1 LYDQIKCRPQAGKK
15 PNGRPQQRALA
26 KHQRED
32 HMAISRRNVLIGSA
46 GALGTATFSFP
57 KPAIAQ
63 SEPIKIGLL
72 AAMTGPSSAPT
83 IGFNRGVIF
92 AVDALNAAGGV
103 KGRKIEIITRDTQG
117 DPTKA
122 VNATQELISQAKV
135 HAIWGPFNSGE
146 ALATTP
152 IMARAKM
159 PDIHPCVVESLID
172 PVKFPYAFRL
182 APSNSQWDDAVRN
195 YCLKILKVKKVA
207 VIGDTTGYGVTAVGA
222 SVTAFKKDGAEVVY
236 QANIDATQPDLTPD
250 MLRARNA
257 GAEVIVVWSVT
268 TGMEA
273 RMFNTRAAMNWDVAF
288 VGHPSLA
295 SGVIAGLV
303 EKPENW
309 KKVYAIGYK
318 SCSYDAAG
326 KLPAKSQDLV
336 DRLIKAKVEL
346 NDTLLWWIAGGID
359 AIELIAKGVETS
371 GSTDAEGIVKYWNT
385 LAKYPGYFGNYTFTP
400 TQHNGYATDEI
411 VMSESSTAKNG
422 TFALAPGYT

>member
-1 LYDQIKCRPQAGKK
+1 
-15 PNGRPQQRALA
+15 
-26 KHQRED
+26 
-32 HMAISRRNVLIGSA
+32 MAISRRNVLLGSA
-46 GALGTATFSFP
+46 GALGAATFSFP

-63 SEPIKIGLL
+63 SEPIKIGWL

-92 AVDALNAAGGV
+92 AVDAINAAGGV
-103 KGRKIEIITRDTQG
+103 KGRKIEVITRDTQG

-135 HAIWGPFNSGE
+135 HALWGPVNSGE

-159 PDIHPCVVESLID
+159 PNIHPCVVESLID
-172 PVKFPYAFRL
+172 PTKFPNSFRM
-182 APSNSQWDDAVRN
+182 APSNSQWDDAVRS
-195 YCLKILKVKKVA
+195 YCLNILKVKKIA
-207 VIGDTTGYGVTAVGA
+207 VIGDTTGYGVTALGA
-222 SVTAFKKDGAEVVY
+222 SVAAFKKDGAEVVY
-236 QANIDATQPDLTPD
+236 QANIDATQPDMTPD
-250 MLRARNA
+250 MLRAKNA

-295 SGVIAGLV
+295 SGEIAGLV
-303 EKPENW
+303 EKPANW
-309 KKVYAIGYK
+309 EKVYAIGYK
-318 SCSYDAAG
+318 SVSYDGAG
-326 KLPAKSQDLV
+326 KLPPKTQDLV
-336 DRLIKAKVEL
+336 DRLSKAKVAM

-359 AIELIAKGVETS
+359 AIELFAKGVETS
-371 GSTDAEGIVKYWNT
+371 GSTEGAGIIAYLNS
-385 LAKYPGYFGNYTFTP
+385 LSKYPGYFGDYTFTP
-400 TQHNGYATDEI
+400 TQHNGYPTDEI
-411 VMSESSTAKNG
+411 VMSEASTAKNG